1 MNTSTP
7 TIKRVKIF
15 IAIIVPVMV
24 LTLVS
29 TVIFFLI
36 TPRSYQGIV
45 NPKANVSLPNFY
57 ENGMVFQRNKSILIR
72 GTADAGTRLTVSLDD
87 GTHSTSTTIVVSPDN
102 TFAARLNPP
111 AAQLTPYT
119 LTITSGG
126 SNLLTID
133 ETYVGDVFL
142 ASGQSNMEVNFH
154 DYYST
159 DELIEG
165 NINGAFQLKD
175 LPDFINDANVHFL
188 VTDNSDDTSA
198 QSNLPLRSYCRNHWL
213 KANRANAKYLGYLS
227 QSFAATL
234 RSLHPDIPVGIIQTA
249 WGGTGITEHMKGGH
263 IYQTHVKPLQGLS
276 LAGIIWYQGEKD
288 AMVQSSTKTYTGNF
302 LALIRQYRTIFRDTD
317 LPFLYVQLARYSENP
332 YTSEIQ
338 IAQLQALNALGLHNN
353 VAMTVALDTDKGT
366 SKIIHP
372 LGKDILGQ
380 RLAYQWNSIRQ
391 GKRAPSG
398 PIVDRATKQSNGSVV
413 ISFKTG
419 TSNGLC
425 AMRPVYSTDANPSI
439 YAFPTSSSLTGFEV
453 LGPQGTYVKAEA
465 TIVGDTV
472 VVHSNNIRDIVSVRY
487 AWTGSD
493 NSVLLY
499 NDERLPASPFILTAE

>member
-1 MNTSTP
+1 
-7 TIKRVKIF
+7 
-15 IAIIVPVMV
+15 MV
-24 LTLVS
+24 LALVS
-29 TVIFFLI
+29 AAAFFLI
-36 TPRSYQGIV
+36 TSRPNQGAV
-45 NPKANVSLPNFY
+45 NPKANVSLPDFY
-57 ENGMVFQRNKSILIR
+57 TNGIVFQRNKSIFIR
-72 GTADAGTRLTVSLDD
+72 GTADANTRLTVSLND
-87 GTHSTSTTIVVSPDN
+87 GEHSTSTTIVASSDN
-102 TFAARLNPP
+102 TFVAHLNPP
-111 AAQLTPYT
+111 AAQLNPYT
-119 LTITSGG
+119 LTIASGN

-142 ASGQSNMEVNFH
+142 AAGQSNMEVNFH
-154 DYYST
+154 DYYSASYA
-159 DELIEG
+159 IKG
-165 NINGAFQLKD
+165 NINGAFQLQD
-175 LPDFINDANVHFL
+175 LPDFVDDKNIHFL
-188 VTDNSDDTSA
+188 VTANSDDISTP
-198 QSNLPLRSYCRNHWL
+198 SNLPLRSYCRNHWL
-213 KANRANAKYLGYLS
+213 KATEANAKYLGYLP
-227 QSFAATL
+227 QSFASTL
-234 RSLHPDIPVGIIQTA
+234 RSLHPNVPIGIIQTA

-317 LPFLYVQLARYSENP
+317 LPFLYVQLARYSGNP

-353 VAMTVALDTDKGT
+353 IAMTVALDTDKGT
-366 SKIIHP
+366 SKVIHP

-380 RLAYQWNSIRQ
+380 RLAHQWNSIRQ

-419 TSNGLC
+419 TGDGLC
-425 AMRPVYSTDANPSI
+425 AMRPVYSTDANPST
-439 YAFPTSSSLTGFEV
+439 YAFPTSSSMTGFEV

-465 TIVGDTV
+465 TIVGDTIV
-472 VVHSNNIRDIVSVRY
+472 VRSNNIRDIVSVRY
-487 AWTGSD
+487 AWTDSD

-499 NDERLPASPFILTAE
+499 NDEKLPASPFILTAE